1 MLSRHAKKLLGE
13 NLMKYKYWWMQL
25 QGLGNRTKRVMLEHY
40 KSAQNIYGLSEK
52 TLQEDGILDEKQRI
66 RFLKARE
73 QCNLD
78 VLYRDFLETGQSFV
92 TLEDAEYPYYLK
104 EVFDAPYGMYVRG
117 ELPDTKKI
125 IAMVGARGCSA
136 YGKKI
141 AQELAY
147 FLGKHGY
154 VVISGMARG
163 IDAYAHMGC
172 LQARAKTIAV
182 LGCGV
187 DVCYPAEHRKLY
199 EQIISE
205 GCVLSEYA
213 PGSKPIARQ
222 FPPRNRIISG
232 IARYVVVVEAKERS
246 GSLITTDFAL
256 EQGKDIYV
264 VPGRMTDT
272 LSTGCNRLIAQGAG
286 IITSYEQFLQ
296 EIEETQLTDLTCGG
310 AFASNEILLEKDEL
324 LVYSCFDFYPK
335 SIEDVLQETGLEL
348 LYLLSVIMQLCDKGM
363 LRECFKNQYIRMK

>member
-1 MLSRHAKKLLGE
+1 
-13 NLMKYKYWWMQL
+13 
-25 QGLGNRTKRVMLEHY
+25 
-40 KSAQNIYGLSEK
+40 
-52 TLQEDGILDEKQRI
+52 
-66 RFLKARE
+66 
-73 QCNLD
+73 
-78 VLYRDFLETGQSFV
+78 
-92 TLEDAEYPYYLK
+92 
-104 EVFDAPYGMYVRG
+104 
-117 ELPDTKKI
+117 
-125 IAMVGARGCSA
+125 MVGARGCSA

-147 FLGKHGY
+147 FLGKNGY

-187 DVCYPAEHRKLY
+187 DVCYPAEHQKLY

-296 EIEETQLTDLTCGG
+296 EIEETKLTDLTCGG